1 MKGQIKELQNSLEDF
16 VDRNN
21 KLKEENTLFSIRLKA
36 KEKQEQEV
44 TKIKEKA
51 AFIEIEV
58 DRLMIDRRRLDE
70 ERREFLAIKDH
81 YDEAIQVKNED
92 INQLKADNRNLADE
106 CERLICMI
114 NDLKEKFS
122 CEIDGLNHDYYNKVR
137 TESEEKDLLF
147 RKKVELERISSEKEN
162 EMYSLREH
170 LRSLELKL
178 DNERRGKEEL
188 LKTNERWQQKA
199 SQMSQLYFSEEER
212 QGPNTADS
220 IKHLIHSVYMIGIK
234 LELPEEIKKDIENLT
249 QLRERELESKGI
261 ELIKDLLCK
270 LIKAIDN
277 TVKTEIKQIKDLQ
290 FEKDAEIKDMEEKL
304 EKLQKL
310 LNSANFKNK
319 ELNLSLEFH
328 EKTLQNMEKSME
340 VDKSKLV
347 AVSGK
352 ERQEREKMMNEV
364 NRLNSLFDEMKY
376 KYDVL
381 EKVVN
386 MLPFNKTGKFA
397 LQQRFAY

>member
-81 YDEAIQVKNED
+81 YDEAIQMKNED

-188 LKTNERWQQKA
+188 LKINERWQQKA

-277 TVKTEIKQIKDLQ
+277 SVKTEIKQIKDLQ

-319 ELNLSLEFH
+319 ELSLSLEFH
-328 EKTLQNMEKSME
+328 EKTLHNMEKSME

-352 ERQEREKMMNEV
+352 EKQEREKMMNEV
-364 NRLNSLFDEMKY
+364 NRLNSLLDEMKY